1 MAGLGVVGGVAAF
14 RHLLTLESLQAVGGE
29 LGKAAARAGVR
40 MQTAA
45 QSACF
50 ITPGP
55 REGLEAPWP
64 DGSNKGRDS
73 WGRKESDTTE
83 RLK

>member
-1 MAGLGVVGGVAAF
+1 MAGLRVVGGVAAF

-29 LGKAAARAGVR
+29 LGKAAARVGAR
-40 MQTAA
+40 MKTAA

-55 REGLEAPWP
+55 GEGPEAPWP
-64 DGSNKGRDS
+64 DG
-73 WGRKESDTTE
+73 
-83 RLK
+83 